1 MTHTTIVMW
10 KKGKPH
16 NLGRTNIIYW
26 PTQIL
31 MLGSAAALAARAAVL
46 KSNGNSYAPATMF
59 STITMML
66 AWVSDD
72 RYHEQY
78 IATSSS
84 YQSKKKIPGLTTVP
98 SLLFLNPHSCR
109 QSD

>member
-1 MTHTTIVMW
+1 MTHTTMVMW

-31 MLGSAAALAARAAVL
+31 MLGSAVALAARAAVL
-46 KSNGNSYAPATMF
+46 KSDGNSYAPATMF

-66 AWVSDD
+66 AWVSFP
-72 RYHEQY
+72 Y
-78 IATSSS
+78 IMYMSF
-84 YQSKKKIPGLTTVP
+84 KK
-98 SLLFLNPHSCR
+98 
-109 QSD
+109 